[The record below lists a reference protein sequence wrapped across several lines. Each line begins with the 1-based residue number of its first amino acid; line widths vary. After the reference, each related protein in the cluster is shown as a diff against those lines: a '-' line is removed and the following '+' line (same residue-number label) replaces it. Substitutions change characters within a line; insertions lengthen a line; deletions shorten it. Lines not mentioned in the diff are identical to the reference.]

1 VNPLEIV
8 KSFYAALGSGNRL
21 AALNLAAPCIQWT
34 KVFPGYAGKWSG
46 PDAVRQNLFE
56 RLSKEWDDYRVA
68 PKSFVAENTI
78 VVVFG
83 SYTGVY
89 KRNGKSLIAPFVHR
103 WEVIDGKITNFQQYT
118 DTASV
123 QAVLT

>member
-8 KSFYAALGSGNRL
+8 KSFYAALGSENRL
-21 AALNLAAPCIQWT
+21 AALDLAAPSIQWT
-34 KVFPGYAGKWSG
+34 EVFPGYAGKWTG

-56 RLSKEWDDYRVA
+56 RLAREWDDYHVA
-68 PKSFVAENTI
+68 PGSFVAEHTI

-89 KRNGKSLIAPFVHR
+89 KRNGKSLATPFVHR
-103 WEVIDGKITNFQQYT
+103 LEVVDGKITNFQQYT
-118 DTASV
+118 DTALI
-123 QAVLT
+123 QAVLR